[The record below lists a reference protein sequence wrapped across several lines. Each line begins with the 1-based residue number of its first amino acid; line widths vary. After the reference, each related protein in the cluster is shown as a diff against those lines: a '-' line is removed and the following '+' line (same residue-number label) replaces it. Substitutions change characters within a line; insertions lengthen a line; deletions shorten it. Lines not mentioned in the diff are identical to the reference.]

1 MQRAPRRRGPRPCPR
16 LVSRTHPGAR
26 ARCAAACAALLW
38 LAACGGDADSPE
50 WGALLAASPGLPRW
64 QQAAIVPVPGGA
76 VNAAG
81 GNLLVRRTDLA
92 LDTRLGTW
100 EIGAVY
106 NSKSRGWLW
115 SFDASYDGRFFVDAS
130 GAHHDLGYVAEG
142 ALVPGTVWIELDAS
156 RIRSVGGLVHEFA
169 ADGHL
174 AAVRWASDAYPRLE
188 HVARTIAG
196 EPRITEIRQCSAP
209 GACAGAVAIAYDEAG
224 RVISLADR
232 AGRRAEF
239 GYDAEGRLAVARDA
253 LDVERALPGFR
264 YEYRGEGLLHA
275 ITSSEGERVEYA
287 WHPNQARLVE
297 ARAIGAE
304 HPVHRFEYA
313 FGLDAP
319 APYSTRHVDPLG
331 HATLYRYDEQRR
343 VHRVTAPDGA
353 ETRSEWT
360 GYELSKR
367 VLPGGATTTWEHVD
381 DDEVIRTDPNGN
393 VVRFDFLTR
402 SAENREAPDRRP
414 LERIDDSLG
423 PVERR
428 GYDAKGRLVWIENG
442 AGERTR
448 FAWNAENLLA
458 SATRPDGL
466 AAEYADYGEHGH
478 ARRVAFGGE
487 VAAVDYDEV
496 GDLVSLSGLALLDP
510 RTPGEVARRHDG
522 DRNLAELVLADPATG
537 PGATASVRLAWRS
550 DRRPLRIERPGG
562 HDHSFDYD
570 ALGRL
575 VARHERA
582 QGSWRAA
589 RLEVDPLGR
598 TTAEEL
604 PNGMR
609 RELAYDEAGRP
620 ALWTARRDG
629 VVEGTLAIGW
639 QHAHPVAF
647 DDSLAG
653 GVETQAFD
661 AAGQLAAIDYPHGE
675 RLELARD
682 LRGRVVRE
690 TYRLADGSVLREIG
704 FAWDAAGR
712 PLLATEDGAPLLLH
726 AWSAGRL
733 ARTTYGSGVARERAY
748 DPTTGLLAA
757 VRAAPPGGAPIEQTD
772 VSLARD
778 EAAGLLRLAVQTA
791 SAGPAAALTR
801 EELAL
806 APLAAA
812 GQRLAAW
819 GDGAATLAYA
829 ADALGNTLTA
839 GGEALRYDAEGARL
853 LAIERAASGEPLV
866 DYAWDDAG
874 YCTARGGLPLAWTA
888 LGRIAAIGGVASF
901 AWDLRG
907 RPLARTHAGVA
918 VRFLFGGRVEADAA
932 GVARRLD
939 LGEAVL
945 HLDTG
950 GRRYRHLDFRGNAK
964 LESDDAGRVTLHRR
978 FGPYGVDAALGEG
991 DGTAAFAGGL
1001 DLGELV
1007 LVGERVLDP
1016 RAGRFLSPDPVLQVV
1031 NQYAYALAN
1040 PVAFWDPD
1048 GREIQPSGFYWGI
1061 AVALGTSVVASGFA
1075 SPIAAVAI
1083 GTPLGVVLGLAVAQL
1098 IYQQIH
1104 LGERGP
1110 FTLRQALE
1118 SAVPLYVSPPGA
1130 AEPGARP
1137 GHAARG
1143 EGGRAGGGGGGGG
1156 APPGCDC
1163 NPSPTSPPILSAG
1176 SVRFSAFGAS
1186 GVGGA
1191 IGGGFGGF

>member
-1 MQRAPRRRGPRPCPR
+1 LR
-16 LVSRTHPGAR
+16 AR
-26 ARCAAACAALLW
+26 ARRGAARTALLW
-38 LAACGGDADSPE
+38 LAACGGGGDDPPG
-50 WGALLAASPGLPRW
+50 WGALLAPSAGLPRW
-64 QQAAIVPVPGGA
+64 QQAALVPVPGGA

-100 EIGAVY
+100 EVGAVY
-106 NSKSRGWLW
+106 NSASRGWLW

-130 GAHHDLGYVAEG
+130 GARHDLGSVAPE
-142 ALVPGTVWIELDAS
+142 ALVPGTVWIGLDAS
-156 RIRSVGGLVHEFA
+156 RIRSVGGLVHEFGA
-169 ADGHL
+169 GGRL
-174 AAVRWASDAYPRLE
+174 AALRWASGTYPRLE
-188 HVARTIAG
+188 HVAQTIAG
-196 EPRITEIRQCSAP
+196 APRTREIRQCSAA
-209 GACAGAVAIAYDEAG
+209 GACASAVSIDYDEAG
-224 RVISLADR
+224 RVIALVDR

-239 GYDAEGRLAVARDA
+239 GYDAEGRLAVARDP
-253 LDVERALPGFR
+253 LDVEQALPGFR

-287 WHPNQARLVE
+287 WHPKQGRLIE
-297 ARAIGAE
+297 AHAIGAE

-319 APYSTRHVDPLG
+319 ARYSTRHVDPLG

-343 VHRVTAPDGA
+343 IYRVIAPDGA
-353 ETRSEWT
+353 ETLREWA
-360 GYELSKR
+360 GYELSKL
-367 VLPGGATTTWEHVD
+367 VLPGGATTTWQHLS
-381 DDEVIRTDPNGN
+381 DDEVVRTDPNGN
-393 VVRFDFLTR
+393 AVRFDFRIRT
-402 SAENREAPDRRP
+402 AENREAPDRRP
-414 LERIDDSLG
+414 IDRVDDSLG

-428 GYDAKGRLVWIENG
+428 GYDAKGRLAWIENG

-448 FAWNAENLLA
+448 FAWSAENLLA

-466 AAEYADYGEHGH
+466 RTEYADYGEHGH

-487 VAAVDYDEV
+487 VAALAYDEV
-496 GDLVSLSGLALLDP
+496 GDLVSLSGLARLDP
-510 RTPGEVARRHDG
+510 RTPGEIARHHDG
-522 DRNLAELVLADPATG
+522 DRNLAELVLADPAAG
-537 PGATASVRLAWRS
+537 PGASASVRVGWRS

-562 HDHSFDYD
+562 HDHAFDYD
-570 ALGRL
+570 VLGRL

-582 QGSWRAA
+582 EGSWRTT
-589 RLEVDPLGR
+589 RLERDGLGR
-598 TTAEEL
+598 ITAEAL

-609 RELAYDEAGRP
+609 RELAYDAAGHP

-629 VVEGTLAIGW
+629 AVEGTLAVTW
-639 QHAHPVAF
+639 QQARPVAF

-653 GVETQAFD
+653 GSEVQAFD
-661 AAGQLAAIDYPHGE
+661 AAGQLAAIEYPHGE

-704 FAWDAAGR
+704 FAWDAADR
-712 PLLATEDGAPLLLH
+712 PLLASEDGAPLRLH
-726 AWSAGRL
+726 TWNAGRL
-733 ARTTYGSGVARERAY
+733 VRTDFGNGTARERRY
-748 DPTTGLLAA
+748 DATTGLLAA
-757 VRAAPPGGAPIEQTD
+757 VHAALPGGQTIEQTD
-772 VSLARD
+772 LAL
-778 EAAGLLRLAVQTA
+778 EASEAGGELRLAVQTA
-791 SAGPAAALTR
+791 SAGPTAALTR
-801 EELAL
+801 EEFAL
-806 APLAAA
+806 APLTGA

-819 GDGAATLAYA
+819 SDGASERSYV
-829 ADALGNTLTA
+829 ADALGNTRAA

-853 LAIERAASGEPLV
+853 LAIEDAASGEPLV
-866 DYAWDDAG
+866 GYAYDEAG
-874 YCTARGGLPLAWTA
+874 YCIARDGLPLAWTA

-907 RPLARTHAGVA
+907 RPLERTHAGVA

-932 GVARRLD
+932 GAPRRLD
-939 LGEAVL
+939 LGDAVL

-950 GRRYRHLDFRGNAK
+950 ERRYRHLDFRGNAK

-978 FGPYGVDAALGEG
+978 FGPYGVDAALGEA

-1007 LVGERVLDP
+1007 LLGGRVLDP

-1048 GREIQPSGFYWGI
+1048 GREIQPSGFYWGV
-1061 AVALGTSVVASGFA
+1061 AVAVGTSVVASSFA
-1075 SPIAAVAI
+1075 SPVAAVVI

-1098 IYQQIH
+1098 IYQQVH
-1104 LGERGP
+1104 PGERGP

-1118 SAVPLYVSPPGA
+1118 SALPLYVSPPSG

-1137 GHAARG
+1137 GHASLEAG
-1143 EGGRAGGGGGGGG
+1143 SGGGGGGGG
-1156 APPGCDC
+1156 GGGSPPSCDC
-1163 NPSPTSPPILSAG
+1163 NPSPISPPILSAG
-1176 SVRFSAFGAS
+1176 SFRIGAFGA
-1186 GVGGA
+1186 GGIGGA
-1191 IGGGFGGF
+1191 IGGGFGGL